1 MKKLFILLFAA
12 VLISS
17 VYGCSSGGETDDP
30 ASETSEI
37 SENSAESEETSS
49 DSTLEAAP
57 LIGDALSPDG
67 KYEVKLTGR
76 LDVPAMGIVPPETV
90 DVFDTKSGKV
100 MWQTDGSY
108 IHNVSWSED
117 SRYLA
122 LAVTARV
129 WCCITVIDTETWTAW
144 EFALPDGSSLPNY
157 WFLTED
163 ADWCVWNGEN
173 NVNFTV
179 DNNDGK
185 NVSYSCDLTVKDGA
199 LSGIVKET
207 K

>member
-1 MKKLFILLFAA
+1 LHL
-12 VLISS
+12 
-17 VYGCSSGGETDDP
+17 
-30 ASETSEI
+30 
-37 SENSAESEETSS
+37 ENEQIMQLKVE
-49 DSTLEAAP
+49 
-57 LIGDALSPDG
+57 
-67 KYEVKLTGR
+67 
-76 LDVPAMGIVPPETV
+76 LDVNEFSSQIKASFGQIYDVVHSLEESVRSLV

-108 IHNVSWSED
+108 IQNVAWSED

-157 WFLTED
+157 WVLTED